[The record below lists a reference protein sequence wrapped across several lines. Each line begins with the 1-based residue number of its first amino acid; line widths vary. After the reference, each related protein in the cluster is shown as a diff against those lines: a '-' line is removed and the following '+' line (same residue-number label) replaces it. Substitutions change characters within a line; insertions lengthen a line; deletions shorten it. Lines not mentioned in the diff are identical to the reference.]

1 MKANHEKKTL
11 TFGEFIMAAFAACG
25 KRRARGIVWLA
36 VNARLV
42 EFRGQRRFVISE
54 RSPN

>member
-11 TFGEFIMAAFAACG
+11 TFGEFIMAAYAACG

-36 VNARLV
+36 VNAGLV
-42 EFRGQRRFVISE
+42 EFRGQRRLVISE
-54 RSPN
+54 RSPK